1 MEEKKKKKTMDGM
14 ALRTYLR
21 SLPVC
26 ESSEMAK
33 RLADECKVPI
43 YTFNNWRSGWVRIP
57 ELAKDKIEEVAGV
70 KIFERVNPEKP
81 YVPLNKNDAFQKVQK
96 RRVQKKR

>member
-1 MEEKKKKKTMDGM
+1 MIQYYYICIINLQNNIQYLIKYGRKKKKKTIDGM

-70 KIFERVNPEKP
+70 KIFERE
-81 YVPLNKNDAFQKVQK
+81 
-96 RRVQKKR
+96 

>member
-1 MEEKKKKKTMDGM
+1 MEEKKEMKKRDGL

-26 ESSEMAK
+26 ESSDMAK

-43 YTFNNWRSGWVRIP
+43 YTFNNWRSGMIRIP

-70 KIFERVNPEKP
+70 TIFNR
-81 YVPLNKNDAFQKVQK
+81 
-96 RRVQKKR
+96 

>member
-1 MEEKKKKKTMDGM
+1 MEEKKKKKSMDGM

-70 KIFERVNPEKP
+70 KIFERE
-81 YVPLNKNDAFQKVQK
+81 
-96 RRVQKKR
+96 

>member
-1 MEEKKKKKTMDGM
+1 MEEKKKKKRNDGI

-33 RLADECKVPI
+33 RLAGECKVPI
-43 YTFNNWRSGWVRIP
+43 YTFNNWRSGLVRIP
-57 ELAKDKIEEVAGV
+57 ELAKDKIEDVINT
-70 KIFERVNPEKP
+70 KIFDR
-81 YVPLNKNDAFQKVQK
+81 
-96 RRVQKKR
+96 